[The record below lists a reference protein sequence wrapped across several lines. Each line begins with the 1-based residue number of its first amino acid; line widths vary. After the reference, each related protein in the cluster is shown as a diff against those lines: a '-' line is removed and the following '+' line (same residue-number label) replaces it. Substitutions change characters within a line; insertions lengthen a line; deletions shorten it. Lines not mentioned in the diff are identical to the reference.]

1 MSPEIEKQPIH
12 PGPAFAAKI
21 KAAGFKQLNIAAQLG
36 VAPSQFSEIL
46 SGKRA
51 FSAEMCAKA
60 QQIFG
65 YGRELWQQQA
75 DYEYHAAAVRISL
88 APPLQAQL

>member
-1 MSPEIEKQPIH
+1 MSPAPDATPIH

-36 VAPSQFSEIL
+36 ILPSQFSEIL
-46 SGKRA
+46 HGKRP
-51 FSAEMCAKA
+51 FTAEACAKA

-65 YGRELWQQQA
+65 YGRELWQQQT
-75 DYEYHAAAVRISL
+75 DYEYEIAATAL
-88 APPLQAQL
+88 KAKTQ